1 MQEIKDLIATLC
13 QSKTNAAQLI
23 TLFAHRMQTIHGEC
37 GIALLSTTKLKP
49 KQCQITAFVD
59 QQGNS
64 IFNNDRQ
71 NDEVD
76 DAPIFDGP
84 LVQDII
90 CFKEPRLLHNVKSP
104 FIKLFGVFFEQHLN
118 IASFPLF
125 LQGRVEKWI
134 LILFNRPI
142 PLNNTDIE
150 RIWLIATL
158 AINYGFSEENANKLR
173 QANQWI
179 ENELNDL
186 ARIQNLL
193 LPQDLSNTPGIR
205 VAARLKPYAQVGGD
219 YYDVSQLT
227 SLFHDEQSRPSLED
241 WGFMIADA
249 SGHGSAAAIEIAMF
263 DAILRTYRPDLEAGP
278 AGVFNYVNQYLFTR
292 TIRGG
297 FITAFVS
304 GYFPAE
310 NLLTFCNAGHPAPFL
325 KKIGAKKVGGQ
336 NSNLPENN
344 ATLIRLDESIG
355 IPLGII
361 PDGEWTNASIEFEPN
376 DILVLFTDGVT
387 EAKSKSGDMFGE
399 DRLSEIILQSKNE
412 PKVILNNIEEAL
424 AQHQRG
430 SKQSDDQTLL
440 VVQPNRH

>member
-1 MQEIKDLIATLC
+1 MHEIKDLIATLC
-13 QSKTNAAQLI
+13 QSNTNAAQLI

-37 GIALLSTTKLKP
+37 GIALLSTTKLKTN
-49 KQCQITAFVD
+49 QCQITAFID
-59 QQGNS
+59 QQGKS
-64 IFNNDRQ
+64 IFNNDKQ
-71 NDEVD
+71 NDAVD
-76 DAPIFDGP
+76 EAPVYDGA

-90 CFKEPRLLHNVKSP
+90 SFKEPKLLHNVKSP
-104 FIKLFGVFFEQHLN
+104 FITLFGEFFDKHLN

-125 LQGRVEKWI
+125 LQGGRVEKWI

-150 RIWLIATL
+150 RIWLVATL

-173 QANQWI
+173 AANQWI

-193 LPQDLSNTPGIR
+193 LPQDLSNTPGLK

-227 SLFHDEQSRPSLED
+227 SLFHDEQSRPTQDD

-263 DAILRTYRPDLEAGP
+263 DAILRTYRPDLETGP
-278 AGVFNYVNQYLFTR
+278 AGVFNYVNRYLFTR

-304 GYFPAE
+304 GYFPEE
-310 NLLTFCNAGHPAPFL
+310 NMLTFCNAGHPAPFL
-325 KKIGAKKVGGQ
+325 KKIGGKIQ
-336 NSNLPENN
+336 NANN
-344 ATLIRLDESIG
+344 SKLIRLDESMS
-355 IPLGII
+355 IPLGVI
-361 PDGEWTNASIEFEPN
+361 PDGEWTNATIDFEPN

-399 DRLSEIILQSKNE
+399 DRLEEIILQSKNE
-412 PKVILNNIEEAL
+412 PSIILNNIEEAL
-424 AQHQRG
+424 AQHQQG
-430 SKQSDDQTLL
+430 TNQSDDQTLL
-440 VVQPNRH
+440 VVQPI